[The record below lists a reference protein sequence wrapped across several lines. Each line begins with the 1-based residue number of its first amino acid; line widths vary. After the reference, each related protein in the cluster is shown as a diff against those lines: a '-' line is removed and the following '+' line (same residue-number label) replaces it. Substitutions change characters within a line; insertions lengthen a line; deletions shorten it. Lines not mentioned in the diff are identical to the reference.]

1 MYFSLLDCGCRDPS
15 HSYWDHLWEWN
26 CFLFL
31 FFLESFICITILK
44 SISLNLPRFFLFF
57 PPLFLDLESTSG
69 LVIPARI
76 PKKSENNF
84 FFFTTVEGLRRRAG
98 WLFEDTLLL
107 LLPMRLKPPNSN
119 NCDDVLHFLQL
130 HLLVILNGSERVS
143 SSLRQTR

>member
-1 MYFSLLDCGCRDPS
+1 MYFSLLDRGCRDPS
-15 HSYWDHLWEWN
+15 HSYWDHLWELN

-31 FFLESFICITILK
+31 FFLESFICTTILK
-44 SISLNLPRFFLFF
+44 SISLN
-57 PPLFLDLESTSG
+57 PPPPHTHFFLDLESTSG

-84 FFFTTVEGLRRRAG
+84 FFFTTVAGLRRRAG
-98 WLFEDTLLL
+98 WLFEDTLLLL